1 MRVIKKII
9 EKSISK
15 EDLEVALNIKISDW
29 YLTEDCLKVYSK
41 DHIFYLRCEDIRK
54 LLGIKY
60 NIFSFEPKI
69 DKNSIKIGGEKE
81 IFRGKVSQWK
91 KSLSS

>member
-1 MRVIKKII
+1 MKVIKRII

-15 EDLEVALNIKISDW
+15 EDLESALNVKITEW
-29 YLTEDCLKVYSK
+29 YLTSDCLKIYSK
-41 DHIFYLRCEDIRK
+41 DYIFYLLCEDIKK

-60 NIFSFEPKI
+60 NIFSYEPKI

-81 IFRGKVSQWK
+81 IFRGKVNKWK
-91 KSLSS
+91 KSLLS